1 MVEIE
6 EMTEDARVPTLS
18 TLCLNMI
25 VRDESKIIERCLSA
39 LAGVVSEYATGGSR
53 FITSS

>member
-1 MVEIE
+1 
-6 EMTEDARVPTLS
+6 MTEDARVPTLP

-39 LAGVVSEYATGGSR
+39 LAGVVSEYATGGTR